1 MQSRPDLF
9 RVETEAEL
17 TMAQQLGCKNIQG
30 YYLGRPIGFAD
41 SLGLF
46 PMPRRAVVRPL
57 YNISRTL
64 S

>member
-17 TMAQQLGCKNIQG
+17 TMAQQLGCKNIQC
-30 YYLGRPIGFAD
+30 YFFGRPIGFAD
-41 SLGLF
+41 GLVLF
-46 PMPRRAVVRPL
+46 PMPRRAVVRLL